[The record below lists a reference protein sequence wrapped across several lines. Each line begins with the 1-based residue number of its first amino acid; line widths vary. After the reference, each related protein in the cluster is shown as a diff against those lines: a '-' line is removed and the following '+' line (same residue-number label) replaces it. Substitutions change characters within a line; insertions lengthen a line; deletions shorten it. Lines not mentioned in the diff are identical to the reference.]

1 MDFSEFFM
9 VKIEF
14 QNSEN
19 SVFTKIEILGQN
31 IKLRFSRGLKM

>member
-14 QNSEN
+14 QNSES

-31 IKLRFSRGLKM
+31 IILRFSRGLKT